1 MVSQK
6 TVAAWAA
13 RLPVSPAALW
23 TGIALGVFLAV
34 EAVVHGVVLP
44 LSLGLLADAVLTFL
58 LIVAVAVVLA
68 ELTRR
73 HHRTVLR
80 HGGYLSAAGAR
91 HARRHGG
98 AVLGWLASSARS
110 RWENRER
117 RPAMFRRHRG
127 EPEGPAELADTDGS
141 QGAEGTAYSFGRADQ
156 PSAWPVDDPEE
167 AHSRARQ
174 MSTSGNPWV
183 VTEYPPGGG
192 PGRTIATYVH
202 GKPSQ
207 PPEGSTTMPAS
218 KISTGHR
225 AQRAARTGAAGVP
238 SEWAAVVGQAA
249 DFEPENDAELLDWMA
264 RQVTGLSAWAEAL
277 VDTYEHCTQVIGI
290 DPQATAMLHDV
301 ADAAAEAAE
310 TMGAAKAKFTEHYEL
325 PREFAAN
332 GGLMTHDGRWI
343 TGDGA

>member
-1 MVSQK
+1 MS
-6 TVAAWAA
+6 
-13 RLPVSPAALW
+13 
-23 TGIALGVFLAV
+23 
-34 EAVVHGVVLP
+34 
-44 LSLGLLADAVLTFL
+44 AD
-58 LIVAVAVVLA
+58 
-68 ELTRR
+68 
-73 HHRTVLR
+73 
-80 HGGYLSAAGAR
+80 
-91 HARRHGG
+91 
-98 AVLGWLASSARS
+98 
-110 RWENRER
+110 
-117 RPAMFRRHRG
+117 G
-127 EPEGPAELADTDGS
+127 EP
-141 QGAEGTAYSFGRADQ
+141 Y
-156 PSAWPVDDPEE
+156 
-167 AHSRARQ
+167 
-174 MSTSGNPWV
+174 V

-192 PGRTIATYVH
+192 PGRTVATYVH

-218 KISTGHR
+218 KISTEHR
-225 AQRAARTGAAGVP
+225 AQRAARTGAAGIP

-249 DFEPENDAELLDWMA
+249 DFEPDSDAELLDWMG

-290 DPQATAMLHDV
+290 DPRASTMLHDV

>member
-1 MVSQK
+1 VVSQK
-6 TVAAWAA
+6 PATSWAA
-13 RLPVSPAALW
+13 RLPVSPAVLW
-23 TGIALGVFLAV
+23 TGIAVGVFLAV

-58 LIVAVAVVLA
+58 LIIAVAVVLA

-80 HGGYLSAAGAR
+80 HGGRLSAAGAR
-91 HARRHGG
+91 HAGRHGRG
-98 AVLGWLASSARS
+98 VLAWLAAKAGP
-110 RWENRER
+110 RWANRDR
-117 RPAMFRRHRG
+117 LPLAFRRLRG
-127 EPEGPAELADTDGS
+127 DPESTQAEEGPVPADRATYSWGS
-141 QGAEGTAYSFGRADQ
+141 ADS
-156 PSAWPVDDPEE
+156 PYGWPADDLDSAT
-167 AHSRARQ
+167 SRARQ
-174 MSTSGNPWV
+174 ASTVGKPYV

-192 PGRTIATYVH
+192 PGKNVVTYLN

-207 PPEGSTTMPAS
+207 PPEGSITMPAS
-218 KISTGHR
+218 KISTEHR

-249 DFEPENDAELLDWMA
+249 DFEPDSDAELLDWMG

-290 DPQATAMLHDV
+290 DPRASAMLHDV